1 MIGGHAR
8 LDIPEF
14 GDEPEQRA
22 VDRFAWGARWWV
34 RAIPSKEHHQP
45 QPPRPVVEVVVARL
59 GLDSTTQ
66 SYVLVLQEKGGTRLL
81 PIWIGQPEAE
91 SIVMQIHSI
100 KRVRPL
106 THDLCKNLILG
117 LGGSLRRVQITRVEK
132 NTYYAEL
139 HINRGDNVVQIDA
152 RPSDSIAIALR
163 LAAPI
168 FASETLLS
176 SIEVEDQSEDATSA
190 PGTTGDASE
199 LSADQLKEYLE
210 NLRPED
216 FGKFN
221 L

>member
-1 MIGGHAR
+1 M
-8 LDIPEF
+8 
-14 GDEPEQRA
+14 
-22 VDRFAWGARWWV
+22 
-34 RAIPSKEHHQP
+34 
-45 QPPRPVVEVVVARL
+45 VEVVVARL

-100 KRVRPL
+100 KRARPL

-132 NTYYAEL
+132 NTYFAEL
-139 HINRGDNVVQIDA
+139 HINRGDNIVQIDA

-168 FASETLLS
+168 FAAESLLS
-176 SIEVEDQSEDATSA
+176 SMEMDDQSEESGA
-190 PGTTGDASE
+190 PAPTTGEDV

>member
-1 MIGGHAR
+1 
-8 LDIPEF
+8 
-14 GDEPEQRA
+14 
-22 VDRFAWGARWWV
+22 
-34 RAIPSKEHHQP
+34 
-45 QPPRPVVEVVVARL
+45 VVEVVVARL

-163 LAAPI
+163 LSAPI

-176 SIEVEDQSEDATSA
+176 SIEVEDSTDESSAQAAATD
-190 PGTTGDASE
+190 TSE
-199 LSADQLKEYLE
+199 LSADELKEYLE